1 MTSEIPSAGRCGVS
15 IADIRH
21 EGGRFG
27 FLIVHRLGGSPADV
41 KFVAD
46 GLMRGGYSV
55 DCPLLYG
62 HGGSRALLAAT
73 TWQQWF
79 DSVLEAHERLSQRCD
94 IVVAGG
100 LGVGAMLALQ
110 LAVARPDKVQ
120 GLALFA
126 PTFWPNG
133 WAMPWYGPVLR
144 VIGSKRL
151 ANLFRFDER
160 PPYGIKDDALRAQSL
175 RDLTLDGRRRDD
187 VLGRSGGTMLE
198 VKWLA
203 QATERRLGEVGLP
216 CLIFHPRHDDRS
228 ALSASQMLQKRL
240 GGVVNLVV
248 LDDSYHLVTLD
259 RQRQLVLDK
268 VLEFATALPGLLAPP
283 EPVDAD

>member
-1 MTSEIPSAGRCGVS
+1 MTSATPNPDKCGVA

-21 EGGRFG
+21 DGGRFG
-27 FLIVHRLGGSPADV
+27 FLIMHRLGGSPADV
-41 KFVAD
+41 KYVAD
-46 GLMRGGYSV
+46 GLGEDGYSV

-79 DSVLEAHERLSQRCD
+79 DTVLEAHERLSQRCD
-94 IVVAGG
+94 VVVAGG

-110 LAVARPDKVQ
+110 LAAERPAKVQ

-133 WAMPWYGPVLR
+133 WAMPWYGSALR
-144 VIGSKRL
+144 AIGSKRL

-175 RDLTLDGRRRDD
+175 QNLSQDGRRRDD

-203 QATERRLGEVGLP
+203 QATERRLGQVTQP

-240 GGVVNLVV
+240 GGVVDLVV

-268 VLEFATALPGLLAPP
+268 VLDFATALPGLLAPS
-283 EPVDAD
+283 EPVDVD